1 MLHPSPYVLHPTRSN
16 LTVEGETQ
24 AQHILDPIP
33 IKQTVRTS
41 FGEFWRTH
49 QDTWPMLKDNFT
61 EEQLSVLTDLLAA
74 PSYFS

>member
-1 MLHPSPYVLHPTRSN
+1 MDVVTIPVAAN
-16 LTVEGETQ
+16 AGDIIQ

-33 IKQTVRTS
+33 IKQTVRNS